1 MCTNE
6 AHTIHSWSLG
16 NIKGEKLQIMEKDQC
31 PNIWQWRRE
40 EAMMKPQP
48 AQCGHSTARVPW
60 KILQERGNNH
70 KCLGY
75 NSPRRVLRST
85 KGLLFS
91 LHSCLQFS
99 GLPTADTAPNSHAH
113 PELSWS
119 LPTLWGKTRHQSS
132 PLKDLLHTG
141 LGRDFI
147 RAHKLKASRFKQAK
161 FKHLKEN
168 MLTSQLQRNTSP
180 V

>member
-6 AHTIHSWSLG
+6 VHTIHSQSLG

-48 AQCGHSTARVPW
+48 AQCGHSTATVPW

-91 LHSCLQFS
+91 LHSCLQFP

-113 PELSWS
+113 TLNFPGPS
-119 LPTLWGKTRHQSS
+119 LPCGGKLGIS
-132 PLKDLLHTG
+132 LLH
-141 LGRDFI
+141 
-147 RAHKLKASRFKQAK
+147 SRTCFTQVQV
-161 FKHLKEN
+161 E
-168 MLTSQLQRNTSP
+168 TS
-180 V
+180 